1 VEERSISPSHWLYVA
16 LTTEGAVHGK
26 SRKLAHRLLPV
37 LIVLTALGVPVT
49 AAVRPQTMHN
59 FSEYPLAYLIPL
71 AECREP
77 RRHVDLRTASE
88 GEGCVSEF
96 LRIYRSHARG
106 HRGGAIF

>member
-1 VEERSISPSHWLYVA
+1 VDELLDWRCILDWYTFGAAVLALVALVVHGALYVA

-71 AECREP
+71 AELP
-77 RRHVDLRTASE
+77 
-88 GEGCVSEF
+88 
-96 LRIYRSHARG
+96 
-106 HRGGAIF
+106 